1 MKKSGALS
9 VSASLIVLLIVS
21 AWLVNNQFSSLQTQV
36 TALEGQ
42 NSELQNQNNDL
53 KNQTVALSDQ
63 NRQLQDRVSQL
74 LEQLRICYNAS
85 VRIIDSEFVS
95 GFNPFVGLT
104 LINRVNV
111 TVQNFGSNDVSGL
124 TVTVELVYNGTE
136 LWGSEGFTKQVD
148 VLRAGE
154 RLEISDWVYS
164 GLSSRNI
171 GTVCVSTLM
180 KGNAI
185 LDLRTDAIVWD

>member
-1 MKKSGALS
+1 MNRRIALAA
-9 VSASLIVLLIVS
+9 VVTMVVVLTVS
-21 AWLVNNQFSSLQTQV
+21 AWLYLFSSLQTQI
-36 TALEGQ
+36 TELQAH

-85 VRIIDSEFVS
+85 VRIINSEFVS

-111 TVQNFGSNDVSGL
+111 YSEAAITVDEP
-124 TVTVELVYNGTE
+124 VEETTPEPTAAPATAADLYLLPG
-136 LWGSEGFTKQVD
+136 
-148 VLRAGE
+148 
-154 RLEISDWVYS
+154 
-164 GLSSRNI
+164 I
-171 GTVCVSTLM
+171 GDIIA
-180 KGNAI
+180 AI
-185 LDLRTDAIVWD
+185 AVVGAIVVLMLRKK